1 MEEPKTLL
9 KYPEHPSQISFPAF
23 KTEGEKPKNPV
34 ERFLSLFADVRAGE
48 GLSALL
54 LGLNVFLLLTGYLL
68 LKTAR
73 EPLILTEGGA
83 EVKTY
88 SSAGQAILLL
98 LAIPVYGWIGTRVNR
113 LKLVVGL
120 NLFFAADLA
129 AFSALGQA
137 GAHIGV
143 IFYIWVGI
151 FNVFV
156 VSQFWAFAND
166 IYTEGQGRRLFP
178 MIGVGSSLG
187 AVAGA
192 RLAAVLSRNF
202 RSPYELMLV
211 CATLLLVSIAI
222 IIAVDRRE
230 VKRGGAETARE
241 AAEPLAAEGGFQ
253 LLMRD
258 RYLFW
263 IAILT
268 VLLNVVNTSGE
279 YVLSRLLQNESIL
292 RYGQAAASLEERRR
306 YIAMFMGDYLTW
318 TNVVGLL
325 TQLLLV
331 SRLIRYAGVRRSLF
345 VLPCISLTSY
355 SVMAFAPVLALVRV
369 MKVAENSTDYSL
381 QNTIRQALWLP
392 TARAAKYKAKA
403 AVDTFCTRMGD
414 VLAAGLVFAVSS
426 VGARLQA
433 ICGISVLLALFWLWV
448 ASRIAKEHR
457 KRTV

>member
-1 MEEPKTLL
+1 VQEPKTLL
-9 KYPEHPSQISFPAF
+9 KYPERPSQISFPAF
-23 KTEGEKPKNPV
+23 KTEGEKPKNPI
-34 ERFLSLFADVRAGE
+34 EKFLSLFADVRAGE

-88 SSAGQAILLL
+88 ASAGQAMLLL
-98 LAIPVYGWIGTRVNR
+98 LAVPFYGWIGTRINR

-120 NLFFAADLA
+120 DLFFAANLA
-129 AFSALGQA
+129 LFAALGRA
-137 GAHIGV
+137 GAHVGV
-143 IFYIWVGI
+143 VFYIWVGI

-156 VSQFWAFAND
+156 ISQFWAFAND

-202 RSPYELMLV
+202 GTPYELMLV
-211 CATLLLVSIAI
+211 CAMLLLVSIAI
-222 IIAVDRRE
+222 IIIVDRRE
-230 VKRGGAETARE
+230 VARGGAETARE
-241 AAEPLAAEGGFQ
+241 AAEPLGAEGGFQ
-253 LLMRD
+253 LLWQD

-263 IAILT
+263 IAVLT

-279 YVLSRLLQNESIL
+279 YLLARLLQDQSIL
-292 RYGQAAASLEERRR
+292 RYGEAAASLAQRQRF
-306 YIAMFMGDYLTW
+306 IAVFEGDYLTW
-318 TNVVGLL
+318 TNLVGLL
-325 TQLLLV
+325 SQLFLV
-331 SRLIRYAGVRRSLF
+331 SRLIRHAGVRKCLF
-345 VLPCISLTSY
+345 VLPSISLTAY
-355 SVMAFAPVLALVRV
+355 SIIAIRPVLALIRV
-369 MKVAENSTDYSL
+369 LKIAENSTDYSL

-392 TARAAKYKAKA
+392 TTREAKYKAKA

-426 VGARLQA
+426 TGARLQA
-433 ICGISVLLALFWLWV
+433 ISSISVLLALVWLWV